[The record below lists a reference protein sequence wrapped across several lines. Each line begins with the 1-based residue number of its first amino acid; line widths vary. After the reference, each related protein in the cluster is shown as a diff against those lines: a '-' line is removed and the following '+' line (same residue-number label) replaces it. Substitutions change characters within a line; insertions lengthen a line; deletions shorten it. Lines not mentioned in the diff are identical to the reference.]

1 MPYFKPQHLLRTSDA
16 ERTTFEEI
24 AWRISNTSFEFV
36 PKGVPLKKS
45 ALNTTIYNI
54 EKKDLPKNPYQVM
67 SGIGDVT
74 MTENRF
80 QNKTFEVNAKTPITL
95 RLNTYY
101 FPGWKA
107 KVDGNEM
114 KIDDINKYKL
124 ITISLPKES
133 KKLELRFEN
142 TEVRKIGEWV
152 TVISVWSIIIL
163 FIFIRISR
171 KENKHD

>member
-1 MPYFKPQHLLRTSDA
+1 
-16 ERTTFEEI
+16 
-24 AWRISNTSFEFV
+24 
-36 PKGVPLKKS
+36 
-45 ALNTTIYNI
+45 
-54 EKKDLPKNPYQVM
+54 
-67 SGIGDVT
+67 